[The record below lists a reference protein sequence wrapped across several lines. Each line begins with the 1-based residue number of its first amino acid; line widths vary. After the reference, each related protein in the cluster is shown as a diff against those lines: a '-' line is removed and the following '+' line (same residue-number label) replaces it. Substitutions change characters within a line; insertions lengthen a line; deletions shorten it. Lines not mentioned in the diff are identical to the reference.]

1 MIVGLIA
8 PLPFITFGIWK
19 FFNSRYG
26 KVAQFLSLREGRSMR
41 NADSQFL
48 QNVANSYVRN
58 YKCPGVYEV
67 SKQIQLE
74 DMDGGGYASLD
85 EEAGKELQS
94 SAKELQASDY
104 QSIK

>member
-1 MIVGLIA
+1 MKHILRC
-8 PLPFITFGIWK
+8 PLKYFVNVEVNLKKADEILRRHTFRVI
-19 FFNSRYG
+19 F
-26 KVAQFLSLREGRSMR
+26 
-41 NADSQFL
+41 